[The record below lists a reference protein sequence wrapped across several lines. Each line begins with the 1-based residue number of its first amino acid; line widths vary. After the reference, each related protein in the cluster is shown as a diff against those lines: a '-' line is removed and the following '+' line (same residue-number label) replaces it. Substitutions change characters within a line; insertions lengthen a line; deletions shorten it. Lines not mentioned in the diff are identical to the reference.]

1 MNKRGFEHIEI
12 IIGFT
17 LFIIFLMFGLYF
29 FNPLN
34 NTRVL
39 DSSLSYAITEIQDNT
54 TSALETYGISFN
66 PSVDDEKQISFSL
79 TPLSNDWTGIRV
91 EDNREKLLR
100 AKYSNADAKVY
111 VDIDE
116 SPFVLV
122 KFGRFQSPGQDPSGT
137 ISPLTENQ
145 LRRASSDSK
154 EIVSEQLF
162 NKLVERY
169 NADYTGL
176 KRDFN
181 LPGRID
187 FAFSLT
193 FSESKVLKPKYTLPD
208 AAQVFS
214 DSKRIE
220 VIKTDGTIA
229 FADLLVITW

>member
-12 IIGFT
+12 VIGFI

-54 TSALETYGISFN
+54 TSTLEIYGVSFN
-66 PSVDDEKQISFSL
+66 PSVGNEQQKISFPL

-91 EDNREKLLR
+91 EDNRGKLLR
-100 AKYSNADAKVY
+100 ARYSNADARVY
-111 VDIDE
+111 VDRYE

-122 KFGRFQSPGQDPSGT
+122 KFGRFQSLGQDPGDV
-137 ISPLTENQ
+137 SPLTEDQ

-162 NKLVERY
+162 SKLVERY
-169 NADYTGL
+169 NADYAGL

-187 FAFSLT
+187 FAFSLA
-193 FSESKVLKPKYTLPD
+193 FSEGEVLKPVYTLPD

-214 DSKRIE
+214 DSRRIE

-229 FADLLVITW
+229 FADLVVLTW